1 MSDTISAN
9 RQTGV
14 VYTETI
20 VHSAPEQYL
29 SVAPYQIA
37 IVDLYGGERAT
48 VQILPSAGRVT
59 IGDRVVF
66 VEERDGVAYYQKK
79 S

>member
-1 MSDTISAN
+1 MSEISQN

-48 VQILPSAGRVT
+48 VQILPQGGRVA

-66 VEERDGVAYYQKK
+66 VEEKAGVAYYKK
-79 S
+79 QL

>member
-1 MSDTISAN
+1 MNQISPE

-14 VYTETI
+14 VYSETI
-20 VHSAPEQYL
+20 VHSAPEKYV
-29 SVAPYQIA
+29 SIAPYQIA

-48 VQILPSAGRVT
+48 VQILPEAGRVA

-66 VEERDGVAYYQKK
+66 VEEQAGVAYYKK
-79 S
+79 QS

>member
-1 MSDTISAN
+1 MSEISLS
-9 RQTGV
+9 RRTGV

-20 VHSAPEQYL
+20 VHSAPAQYL

-37 IVDLYGGERAT
+37 IVDLHGGERAT
-48 VQILPSAGRVT
+48 VQILPEPGRVA

-66 VEERDGVAYYQKK
+66 VEERDGVPYYKK
-79 S
+79 QQ

>member
-1 MSDTISAN
+1 MSEVSEN
-9 RQTGV
+9 RRTGV

-29 SVAPYQIA
+29 SAAPYQIA
-37 IVDLYGGERAT
+37 IVDLYGGERVT
-48 VQILPSAGRVT
+48 VQVLPEPSRVA

-66 VEERDGVAYYQKK
+66 VEERDGVGYYKK
-79 S
+79 QQ

>member
-1 MSDTISAN
+1 MSDVPQN

-29 SVAPYQIA
+29 SIAPYQIA

-48 VQILPSAGRVT
+48 VQILAEAGRVT

-66 VEERDGVAYYQKK
+66 VEERAGVAYYKK
-79 S
+79 QS